1 MPKGSLLL
9 LDNIGFHKSTKV
21 RNLARTHGL
30 TLISPKELANLVS
43 EDEDET
49 EDEVQSRTVRDIFYK
64 IHRRYEAIEYIDT
77 ESDMETE
84 MDMETSLE

>member
-1 MPKGSLLL
+1 MKQTRKLVVSFSNGQA
-9 LDNIGFHKSTKV
+9 V
-21 RNLARTHGL
+21 
-30 TLISPKELANLVS
+30 SPKELANLVS